1 MHEES
6 NNRIIMIK
14 VGLSKRNV
22 TFFDNWIEISMFIQS
37 EVSVEIKFKIFKDK
51 LNGAYIWN
59 EPKIDI
65 L

>member
-6 NNRIIMIK
+6 NNWIIMIK

-51 LNGAYIWN
+51 LNGAYVWN

>member
-6 NNRIIMIK
+6 YNRIIMIK

-51 LNGAYIWN
+51 LNGADIWN
-59 EPKIDI
+59 EPKINI

>member
-6 NNRIIMIK
+6 NNWIIMIK

-37 EVSVEIKFKIFKDK
+37 EVSVKIKFKIFKDK

>member
-6 NNRIIMIK
+6 NNWIIMIK

-22 TFFDNWIEISMFIQS
+22 TFFDDWIEISMFIQS

>member
-6 NNRIIMIK
+6 YNRIIMIK

>member
-6 NNRIIMIK
+6 NNWIIMIK